1 MREALKPNQRQLGFI
16 SSRLEALG
24 AHLMREA
31 LKPNQR
37 QSGFISS
44 RLEALGAHLE
54 DAPVRECEGL
64 DDGRRLER
72 QFLLEREVIP
82 NVAHLWR

>member
-1 MREALKPNQRQLGFI
+1 MREALKPNQRQSGFI